1 LLHLAEATSGIAYA
15 LSFMGPS
22 AASAAIAA
30 YRHLLCTGAGLQVEE
45 QVVTRPPQCERLV
58 VQGRARS
65 PHSGHQH
72 PDHHRLRRR
81 LRAVAVASISPLLDI
96 HVILKK

>member
-45 QVVTRPPQCERLV
+45 QVVTRPPQCKRLV
-58 VQGRARS
+58 VQGRAEPSTAATSTQTTIASAAAYVSSSS
-65 PHSGHQH
+65 P
-72 PDHHRLRRR
+72 P
-81 LRAVAVASISPLLDI
+81 SPLS
-96 HVILKK
+96 